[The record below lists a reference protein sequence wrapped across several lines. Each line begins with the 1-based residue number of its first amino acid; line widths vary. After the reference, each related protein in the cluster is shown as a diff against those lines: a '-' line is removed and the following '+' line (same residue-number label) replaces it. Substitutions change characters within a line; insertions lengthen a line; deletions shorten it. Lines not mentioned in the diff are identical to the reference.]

1 MAMTEEQKDK
11 AHEILRRFKTNDL
24 PPDNFTWDYIAEQ
37 VGVNRT
43 TLYRN
48 EDIKE
53 LYAQVK
59 VIVRKHKAKARG
71 LDHERIEEGRLEH
84 EIQKLKDKVKGLE
97 AELARERERI
107 VYATHVAQ
115 NSDIDPL
122 AFLDSHPLSPTVVK
136 KYSND

>member
-11 AHEILRRFKTNDL
+11 AREILRRFKTNDL

-59 VIVRKHKAKARG
+59 VINKKHKAKARG
-71 LDHERIEEGRLEH
+71 LVHEHIAEGEKEREIE
-84 EIQKLKDKVKGLE
+84 KLKDKIEQLE
-97 AELARERERI
+97 AKLARERERI
-107 VYATHVAQ
+107 MYATHVAQ

-122 AFLDSHPLSPTVVK
+122 AFWDSHPLSPTVVK

>member
-11 AHEILRRFKTNDL
+11 AHEILRDFKRNDL

-37 VGVNRT
+37 VGVARQ

-48 EDIKE
+48 EEIKE

-59 VIVRKHKAKARG
+59 VIVKKHKAKARG
-71 LDHERIEEGRLEH
+71 LDHERIEEGRLEY
-84 EIQKLKDKVKGLE
+84 EIQKLKDKVKRLE
-97 AELARERERI
+97 AELDRQGEQLA
-107 VYATHVAQ
+107 YATLVAQ
-115 NSDIDPL
+115 NSDTDPL
-122 AFLDSHPLSPTVVK
+122 TFIDSHPLSPTVVK